1 MNKLNQSLGLRK
13 TFSDLG
19 ATILENFNVDSVRG
33 TSFYKEIS
41 ND

>member
-1 MNKLNQSLGLRK
+1 MNKSNQSLGLRK

-19 ATILENFNVDSVRG
+19 ATILENFNVEAKRG